1 MKLYT
6 LHIHIC
12 CSECEFTAHHCWHYS
27 FSGAVVMPATLHV
40 ELPWLCPAALS
51 WMSPT
56 CLLYYMLPDIYSCFY
71 MQGKQMIVV
80 TRHPHRY
87 LAPRDLCRQPSY
99 IHHKSQIIYLHPSI
113 VSRRSSIIVIACH
126 CHLSSSSSVLHIQ
139 QQSSIVN
146 HQALTINNQS

>member
-1 MKLYT
+1 MKLHT
-6 LHIHIC
+6 LHTYFCRGYPRPCRAVVI
-12 CSECEFTAHHCWHYS
+12 T
-27 FSGAVVMPATLHV
+27 GRMAVVMP
-40 ELPWLCPAALS
+40 
-51 WMSPT
+51 
-56 CLLYYMLPDIYSCFY
+56 
-71 MQGKQMIVV
+71 GRIVV
-80 TRHPHRY
+80 DEPDM
-87 LAPRDLCRQPSY
+87 LAVLYAAGHLFMFLYARKTNDSCHSSSSSSLPRPRDLCRQPSY

>member
-1 MKLYT
+1 MKLHT
-6 LHIHIC
+6 LHRHIL
-12 CSECEFTAHHCWHYS
+12 
-27 FSGAVVMPATLHV
+27 AVVIPGHV
-40 ELPWLCPAALS
+40 GPWLPGRIAMVMPGRIVVDEPDMLAVLYAAGHLF
-51 WMSPT
+51 M
-56 CLLYYMLPDIYSCFY
+56 FY

-80 TRHPHRY
+80 THRHPHRC
-87 LAPRDLCRQPSY
+87 LAPRDLGRQPSY
-99 IHHKSQIIYLHPSI
+99 IHHKSQIIYLRPSL